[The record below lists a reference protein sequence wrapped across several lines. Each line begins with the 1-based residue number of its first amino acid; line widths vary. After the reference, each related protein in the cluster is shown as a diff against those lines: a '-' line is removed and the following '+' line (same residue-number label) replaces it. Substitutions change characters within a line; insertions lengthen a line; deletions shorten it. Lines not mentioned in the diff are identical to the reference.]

1 MDVMKFRPNEKYYCT
16 VKYGGFVSCGGNYST
31 ITKSFKS
38 EDHYLNWCNYMMRNY
53 GAKVLEIKHHSELK
67 INKKREL

>member
-38 EDHYLNWCNYMMRNY
+38 EDHYLNWCNYMMSNY
-53 GAKVLEIKHHSELK
+53 GAKVLEIKHYSE
-67 INKKREL
+67 IE